1 MNRKLAKI
9 ASALAYLSGTAPRVW
24 QRQAALNGGLT
35 AVVCYHRVLATTG
48 RRGAGASVS
57 EGLPAATFEAQLRFL
72 LRHFEPV
79 RCSTVAGSPRDGRL
93 RFAVTFDDGY
103 LDNHDVAAPI
113 LRRLGVPA
121 TFFVVSN
128 RVGTGLRFWW
138 DLLGEWLRGTRCT
151 GLDLRA
157 LLPGVDVGGMAQ
169 LPLTDAASRQRA
181 AARLEDL
188 LRPLAPDVVQQAM
201 SALAATL
208 GDVDAQGDGPTP
220 LMGWDHLRALARDGF
235 EIGAH
240 SADHLN
246 LARVDDAELE
256 RQVAGARHA
265 LEQRIGQPIDTFA
278 YPYGGTANFDAR
290 VMLAVRRAG
299 YRAAFTALPG
309 VVLPGQDVMA
319 LPRLAMNWPWR
330 FACAHNVA
338 QALTATPRPGLHQAS
353 IES

>member
-1 MNRKLAKI
+1 MKGKRAKI
-9 ASALAYLSGTAPRVW
+9 ASALAYFSGMAPRDW
-24 QRQAALNGGLT
+24 QRQAVLNGGLT
-35 AVVCYHRVLATTG
+35 AVACYHRVLPVTQ
-48 RRGAGASVS
+48 RVGAGGSVA

-79 RCSTVAGSPRDGRL
+79 QCSTVADAPRDGRL

-151 GLDLRA
+151 RLDLAA
-157 LLPGVDVGGMAQ
+157 LLPGVEPGDRAQ
-169 LPLTDAASRQRA
+169 LALTDAGSRQRA

-188 LRPLAPDVVQQAM
+188 LRPLASDELQQAM
-201 SALAATL
+201 SALAAAL

-246 LARVDDAELE
+246 LARLDDAELE
-256 RQVAGARHA
+256 RQVAGARHT
-265 LEQRIGQPIDTFA
+265 LEQRIGQPVDTFA
-278 YPYGGTANFDAR
+278 YPYGGTAHFDAR
-290 VMLAVRRAG
+290 VMQAVRRAG

-319 LPRLAMNWPWR
+319 LPRLAMNWPWS

-338 QALTATPRPGLHQAS
+338 QALAATPRPRPHQAS
-353 IES
+353 IAS